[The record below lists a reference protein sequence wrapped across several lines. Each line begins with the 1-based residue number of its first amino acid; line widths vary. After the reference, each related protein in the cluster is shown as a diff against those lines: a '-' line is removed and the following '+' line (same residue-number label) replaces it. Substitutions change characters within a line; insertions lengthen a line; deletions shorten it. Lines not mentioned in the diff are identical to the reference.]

1 MPPLS
6 PKTNQSRALQC
17 LEHSLAVAGSSGSLA
32 HAWALELRHN
42 APHEAKAVGPVP
54 SAASER
60 AVGQAWARASQG
72 RALFVMVEKTMQG
85 LDVAAQL
92 RRALAP

>member
-1 MPPLS
+1 
-6 PKTNQSRALQC
+6 
-17 LEHSLAVAGSSGSLA
+17 
-32 HAWALELRHN
+32 
-42 APHEAKAVGPVP
+42 
-54 SAASER
+54 
-60 AVGQAWARASQG
+60 VGQAWARASQG

>member
-54 SAASER
+54 STTFRQLRLSAP
-60 AVGQAWARASQG
+60 WARPG
-72 RALFVMVEKTMQG
+72 P
-85 LDVAAQL
+85 
-92 RRALAP
+92 APAKAVRCL